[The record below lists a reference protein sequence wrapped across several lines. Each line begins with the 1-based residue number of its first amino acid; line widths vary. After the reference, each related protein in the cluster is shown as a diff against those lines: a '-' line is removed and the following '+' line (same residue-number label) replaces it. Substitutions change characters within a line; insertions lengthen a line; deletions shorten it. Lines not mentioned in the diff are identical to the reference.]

1 MEPLSIFIGLA
12 VGAILGWLIASN
24 RAQAAQSSLKTQ
36 LMQSSTELAAERAR
50 SEERKDASEREK
62 ANFEAHLKE
71 MKTTF
76 KGLASASLEES
87 NKSFLSLATERMKPL
102 KDELEKLQKE
112 TKAMEEKRDKAYGSL
127 GKELTSLK
135 DATLLLQEN
144 STTLTTALR
153 GSSKARGDFG
163 EMALK
168 NIVELSGMT
177 QHCDFETQ
185 SMTADGKKPDL
196 TVKMPGEGLVP
207 IDAKFPLAAYQDA
220 FATEDPKARKSL
232 LEQHAKDM
240 RAHVREL
247 KKRDY
252 ASQLE
257 GEVDFT
263 VMFLPG
269 DHLLSAAFEIN
280 PGLQEE
286 ALGDRILIATPVTLV
301 ALLRTI
307 GLYWRQHDLA
317 MGARDIQ
324 EQAELLHSRIEVFAN
339 HLLKVGKH
347 LGGAQGAY
355 NDAIGSYEK
364 RVLPAARK
372 LEELNATK
380 GELPE
385 LPEVETPVRALNA
398 GFAFEDAPEED

>member
-1 MEPLSIFIGLA
+1 METLLIVICLA
-12 VGAILGWLIASN
+12 AGMALGWLIASN
-24 RAQAAQSSLKTQ
+24 RAQAALSSLKAQ
-36 LMQSSTELAAERAR
+36 LMQSSSELAAERAR
-50 SEERKDASEREK
+50 SEERKSASEREK

-76 KGLASASLEES
+76 KGLASESLEES
-87 NKSFLSLATERMKPL
+87 NKSFLSLATERIKPL

-112 TKAMEEKRDKAYGSL
+112 TKLMEEKRDKAYGSL

-144 STTLTTALR
+144 STALTTALR

-177 QHCDFETQ
+177 QHCDFDEQ

-196 TVKMPGEGLVP
+196 VVKMPGDGLVP
-207 IDAKFPLAAYQDA
+207 IDAKFPLAAYQDS
-220 FATEDPKARKSL
+220 FATEDPKTRQSL

-252 ASQLE
+252 SSQLE
-257 GEVDFT
+257 GDVDFT

-324 EQAELLHSRIEVFAN
+324 EQAELLHSRIETFAK

-347 LGGAQGAY
+347 LGGAQIAY

-385 LPEVETPVRALNA
+385 LPEVETPIRALNP
-398 GFAFEDAPEED
+398 GFSFEDAPEEA

>member
-50 SEERKDASEREK
+50 SEERKEASEREK

-144 STTLTTALR
+144 STALTTALR

-168 NIVELSGMT
+168 NIVDRD
-177 QHCDFETQ
+177 QFE
-185 SMTADGKKPDL
+185 
-196 TVKMPGEGLVP
+196 EH
-207 IDAKFPLAAYQDA
+207 F
-220 FATEDPKARKSL
+220 ARK
-232 LEQHAKDM
+232 
-240 RAHVREL
+240 
-247 KKRDY
+247 
-252 ASQLE
+252 
-257 GEVDFT
+257 
-263 VMFLPG
+263 VMPNFG
-269 DHLLSAAFEIN
+269 DT
-280 PGLQEE
+280 P
-286 ALGDRILIATPVTLV
+286 IA
-301 ALLRTI
+301 
-307 GLYWRQHDLA
+307 G
-317 MGARDIQ
+317 
-324 EQAELLHSRIEVFAN
+324 
-339 HLLKVGKH
+339 
-347 LGGAQGAY
+347 
-355 NDAIGSYEK
+355 
-364 RVLPAARK
+364 
-372 LEELNATK
+372 
-380 GELPE
+380 
-385 LPEVETPVRALNA
+385 
-398 GFAFEDAPEED
+398 